1 MEPISYSENQ
11 KFLLLLA
18 YDLSWLGRHWISANL
33 RLISTGQKD
42 ITEIADL
49 ERALNPL

>member
-1 MEPISYSENQ
+1 MGPISYSENW

-18 YDLSWLGRHWISANL
+18 YDLSLLARHWISANL

-49 ERALNPL
+49 EPVLNPL